1 MFVFRMSQSIRLSCP
16 FSSIISSLLIAT
28 ILTAGGADGLEIN
41 PVTTVLPLVIRNGTV
56 NNVVLDCDYALNDD
70 DYATNEKNP
79 GALVVKWFFNNDPA
93 PVYQWIHSK
102 KPQGLGVLNGKLNLE
117 YRISDDNAT
126 MYRALQIINPT
137 TELSGEYKCTVST
150 FDDERSQTRKM
161 IIYVP
166 EKSLVLTQ
174 TKLKEHKAV
183 NITCKAEGVFPEPE
197 LAIHSTERPGTHDI
211 QFETIPRNGVFDAVA
226 SVIVNDSDLE
236 DSTKFECELKIPE
249 TNYTV
254 KKTVTLTLGPP
265 TTTTPEPSS
274 TTELVPAANPNV

>member
-1 MFVFRMSQSIRLSCP
+1 MIVSC
-16 FSSIISSLLIAT
+16 FL
-28 ILTAGGADGLEIN
+28 AGGADGLEIN

-161 IIYVP
+161 IIYG
-166 EKSLVLTQ
+166 KS
-174 TKLKEHKAV
+174 A
-183 NITCKAEGVFPEPE
+183 
-197 LAIHSTERPGTHDI
+197 
-211 QFETIPRNGVFDAVA
+211 
-226 SVIVNDSDLE
+226 
-236 DSTKFECELKIPE
+236 
-249 TNYTV
+249 
-254 KKTVTLTLGPP
+254 TLRK
-265 TTTTPEPSS
+265 
-274 TTELVPAANPNV
+274 

>member
-1 MFVFRMSQSIRLSCP
+1 
-16 FSSIISSLLIAT
+16 
-28 ILTAGGADGLEIN
+28 GGADGLEIN
-41 PVTTVLPLVIRNGTV
+41 PVASALPLVIKNGTV
-56 NNVVLDCDYALNDD
+56 RNAVLDCDYALNDD
-70 DYATNEKNP
+70 DYASNEKNP

-117 YRISDDNAT
+117 YRVSNDNAT

-150 FDDERSQTRKM
+150 FNEERSQTRKM

-166 EKSLVLTQ
+166 EKSLDITQ

-197 LAIHSTERPGTHDI
+197 LAIRSEERSGTHDT
-211 QFETIPRNGVFDAVA
+211 QFELIPTNGVFDAVA
-226 SVIVNDSDLE
+226 SVIVNASDLE
-236 DSTKFECELKIPE
+236 ESTNFECELKIPE
-249 TNYTV
+249 TNYTA
-254 KKTVTLTLGPP
+254 KKSVTVT
-265 TTTTPEPSS
+265 
-274 TTELVPAANPNV
+274 V